1 MLVDRLFKRL
11 FLSGPAAATD
21 RTGLPET
28 VNLSRRALAGAAGLM
43 LPVAAGGPVLAA
55 AAASG
60 VAPSDPVLRDAAL
73 RGLALSDQRGDPVGA
88 AAARAA
94 IERLAET
101 DPEAALLVRLY
112 RALDERPSSFYRADA
127 APAAEGDLGLLHVAI
142 DKRQPV
148 GFSYTDLSER
158 DSART
163 VLPLALV
170 HPPQGVKLLAWCLA
184 AEGYR
189 QFFVR
194 SMRDIAPEPGD
205 FTAERLALLRG
216 LVEKEEA

>member
-11 FLSGPAAATD
+11 FLSGPAAAPD
-21 RTGLPET
+21 RAGLPET

-43 LPVAAGGPVLAA
+43 LPVAAGPALAA
-55 AAASG
+55 AAATG
-60 VAPSDPVLRDAAL
+60 MAPSDPVLRDAAL

-112 RALDERPSSFYRADA
+112 RALDERPSAFYRADA
-127 APAAEGDLGLLHVAI
+127 APAAEADLALLHVAI
-142 DKRQPV
+142 DNRQPV
-148 GFSYTDLSER
+148 GFGYTDLSER

-184 AEGYR
+184 AKGYR

-194 SMRDIAPEPGD
+194 SMCDIAPEPGD